1 MLTKST
7 PNIDEFNPWI
17 LPFHAQV
24 IRDVEYNLNYNIG
37 THELLFSGS
46 IGSGKSLLAANIALG
61 HAIRFN
67 GAKILI
73 GRRSLPD
80 LKDTIFQK
88 IVEHLEGTALVEGDD
103 YKINYSS
110 AYIEFKNGSIIMGKS
125 WADKKYRKFR
135 SLELSMAII
144 EEAIENDGDDYKAMI
159 EIRQRVGRQPHIKKN
174 LIIYCTNPGSPAHP
188 LYKYFFETE
197 SETRHVYFSLTE
209 QNPFLPPTYIEQL
222 KKDLPPKEAER
233 MLYGKWVEIDRERIY
248 YAYNS
253 GINYKKTAYN
263 INYHLPVSIS
273 FDFNIGLGKPMS
285 CCLSQYDKA
294 TDTFHF
300 FDEVIV
306 HGFRTQD
313 TLDEMSAKGYFDY
326 PVVFE
331 IHGDSTGGAR
341 STNSNWS
348 NYEIIENFLANY
360 RTKTGL
366 KLNYRLLIP
375 KSNPPIKERHNI
387 VNAYCANS
395 LGQNRL
401 FVYEKCKTINEGMN
415 QTTLKKGAEY
425 IEDDG
430 INHPYQHVTTA
441 LGYRVVYTSQ
451 NKVIIKGGNI

>member
-1 MLTKST
+1 MLEKST

-24 IRDVEYNLNYNIG
+24 IRDVEQNLDYSIG

-46 IGSGKSLLAANIALG
+46 IGSGKSLLAANIALA
-61 HAIRFN
+61 HAIRFK

-88 IVEHLEGTALVEGDD
+88 IVEHLEGTALVDGVD
-103 YKINYSS
+103 YNINYSS

-144 EEAIENDGDDYKAMI
+144 EEAIENEGDDYKAMV

-197 SETRHVYFSLTE
+197 SQTRHVYFSLTE

-233 MLYGKWVEIDRERIY
+233 MLYGKWVEIDKERIY

-253 GINYKKTAYN
+253 GINFKKTDYN
-263 INYHLPVSIS
+263 INFKLPISIS
-273 FDFNIGLGKPMS
+273 WDFNIGHLKPLS
-285 CCLSQYDKA
+285 LCCSQYDPK

-300 FDEVIV
+300 FEEVVV
-306 HGFRTQD
+306 HGFRT
-313 TLDEMSAKGYFDY
+313 LDALEELQARGILDY
-326 PVVFE
+326 PASFE
-331 IHGDSTGGAR
+331 IHGDATGGAR
-341 STNSNWS
+341 STNSLWS
-348 NYEIIENFLANY
+348 NYEIINNYLSNY
-360 RTKTGL
+360 RTASGL
-366 KLNYRLLIP
+366 KCNFKLLIP
-375 KSNPPIKERHNI
+375 KSNPPIRERHNI

-395 LGQNRL
+395 LGENRL
-401 FVYEKCKTINEGMN
+401 FVYKKCKTVDEGMN
-415 QTTLKKGAEY
+415 RTALKKGSEY
-425 IEDDG
+425 IENDADEF
-430 INHPYQHVTTA
+430 QHITTS